1 MITWYRTSVNFLRQ
15 VYDVIWNIT
24 QLNWEEDNVKW
35 EEHTG

>member
-1 MITWYRTSVNFLRQ
+1 MITWRRTQLNFLKTI
-15 VYDVIWNIT
+15 YDVIWNIT